1 VLRDVPRDLAL
12 MLKTYL
18 PDLPYVERLI
28 ESFREFNADGLM
40 LYVVAPDDELGSFK
54 AFEDEHVVVLGES
67 LLSRYFT
74 SEPILGIA
82 AGYINQ
88 EVVKLAF
95 WELDLCDNYLCMDS
109 DAVFIRPFG
118 RHDFVSSQGI
128 PYAFLTEDFELR
140 VEPEYYNYYWVH
152 RERMIRDIQAA
163 VGLDE
168 PRLLTCHQHAVF
180 STVVLRSLKTD
191 FMEPHGYSYTDL
203 IGISPYEFSWYN
215 MWWQKAEPIP
225 VVMREPVFKT
235 FHSASQH
242 LEHVLRGATTEDL
255 ARGYV
260 GVVVNSGFGRTEGVM
275 SLDDPR
281 YRLLGRYAAPGE
293 LVRAA
298 WLRIYRQLP
307 SLQRLVARL
316 RRNS

>member
-1 VLRDVPRDLAL
+1 

-18 PDLPYVERLI
+18 PDLAYVERFI
-28 ESFREFNADGLM
+28 ESFERFNAEGLM
-40 LYVVAPDDELGSFK
+40 LYIVAPDQELGSFEGF
-54 AFEDEHVVVLGES
+54 AGDHVMVLGES
-67 LLSRYFT
+67 LLAQYFT
-74 SEPILGIA
+74 DEPILGIA
-82 AGYINQ
+82 PGYINQ

-95 WELDLCDNYLCMDS
+95 WELDLCDSYLCMDS

-118 RHDFVSSQGI
+118 RRDFLTPEGQ

-152 RERMIRDIQAA
+152 RERMIRDIQSA
-163 VGLDE
+163 VGLAE

-180 STVVLRSLKTD
+180 SAVVLKSLKTE

-215 MWWQKAEPIP
+215 MWLQKAQPIP
-225 VVMREPVFKT
+225 VVMREPIFKT

-242 LEHVLRGATTEDL
+242 LEHVLRGATVDDL

-281 YRLLGRYAAPGE
+281 YRLLGRYAPPGE
-293 LVRAA
+293 VLKAA
-298 WLRIYRQLP
+298 WIRVYRTLP

-316 RRNS
+316 SRRT